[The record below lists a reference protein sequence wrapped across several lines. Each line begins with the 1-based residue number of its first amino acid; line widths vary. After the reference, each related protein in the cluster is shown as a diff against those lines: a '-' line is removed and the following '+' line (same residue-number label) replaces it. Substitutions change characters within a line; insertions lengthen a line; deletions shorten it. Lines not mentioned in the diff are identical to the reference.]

1 MLIKMI
7 PFVFVI
13 LWSSGFVGAR
23 LVLNMPN
30 PQRCFHLG
38 W

>member
-7 PFVFVI
+7 PFVFVL

-23 LVLNMPN
+23 LGVEYAEPATL
-30 PQRCFHLG
+30 L
-38 W
+38 